1 MIMGGVILGLPLT
14 MLTPPDNKQS
24 LRKQLKQKL
33 HSAFSVKSRNLDVLD
48 AGPTSTSTIATPH
61 LVSPTLNSRVDL
73 AQETLIVHPPSTV
86 QGLTGIGGLISYA
99 WYLNQALNPLQIMDL
114 MWAQLHLQALH
125 LSKMFKEILHRK
137 EVCATSLQ
145 LTQALKW
152 LPSSHIQH
160 CPTN

>member
-1 MIMGGVILGLPLT
+1 M
-14 MLTPPDNKQS
+14 
-24 LRKQLKQKL
+24 
-33 HSAFSVKSRNLDVLD
+33 
-48 AGPTSTSTIATPH
+48 
-61 LVSPTLNSRVDL
+61 DL

-99 WYLNQALNPLQIMDL
+99 WYLNQALNPPQIMDP

-137 EVCATSLQ
+137 YQCEEVCATSLQ

-152 LPSSHIQH
+152 LPSSHVQH